1 MRMML
6 RARIPAERG
15 SQALQDGTMPQT
27 LQTMLERLRP
37 EAVYF
42 TPQEGQRSVTIVFDM
57 DDVSQLP
64 AISEPLFRMNATVD
78 VAPAMTPEDLQRG
91 LAQVEG

>member
-6 RARIPAERG
+6 RSRIPAEAG
-15 SQALQDGTMPQT
+15 SRALQDGSMPQT
-27 LQTMLERLRP
+27 IQSMIERLQP

-57 DDVSQLP
+57 SDPSELP

-78 VAPAMTPEDLQRG
+78 IGPAMTPEDLQRG
-91 LAQVEG
+91 LAQLS